1 MATAVDKRDQRRRA
15 RGETYETDRRT
26 GFTDRTAR
34 TEPSRTDSSEAWYP
48 DRSPAAARRAG
59 GAHLGAHSETQGT
72 KIQIQR
78 KKLYHVSVL
87 SPTCNASR
95 ITETHDLSS
104 VPVLLQG
111 RGVIREVEHWPHIH
125 RQQVLNDGHE
135 GEDGD
140 HGHRVLT
147 CSSSCLL
154 HGRVRSPRGC
164 GRTPRYARGR
174 RARAR
179 AHCGW
184 HLRRRCRGRDAR

>member
-1 MATAVDKRDQRRRA
+1 MKTGGNIRDRQTQGSQIEPQEPNRA
-15 RGETYETDRRT
+15 GPTLPKHGTRT
-26 GFTDRTAR
+26 GRPPRPGGGAPAR
-34 TEPSRTDSSEAWYP
+34 TLARTVTQP
-48 DRSPAAARRAG
+48 DG
-59 GAHLGAHSETQGT
+59 HSTD
-72 KIQIQR
+72 IQIHGKR
-78 KKLYHVSVL
+78 LYHVSVL

-104 VPVLLQG
+104 VPVFLQG

-140 HGHRVLT
+140 HRHRVLT